1 MLCGHACTV
10 ACKFV
15 QNAGLRVAARFAGEE
30 RCDFMNLANLA
41 RKIIKTNY
49 YMTLST
55 ADGSE
60 PWASPL
66 FFSNDKSYNFYFVSY
81 VSSKHAINILNNG
94 RVAAAIFDSRQ
105 KPGTGNGVYIK
116 GRAEIVDD
124 SELKKFFPSH
134 WKKHF
139 PSKAERDKHD
149 LSEKRFSG
157 KSELKFFKLIP
168 EKFWVLDPNDSIG
181 RRVEVKL

>member
-1 MLCGHACTV
+1 MLCGRAY
-10 ACKFV
+10 F
-15 QNAGLRVAARFAGEE
+15 AARKFAQIAGVLLVVRFAKEE
-30 RCDFMNLANLA
+30 RCDSMNLVKLA

-81 VSSKHAINILNNG
+81 VSSKHAVNILNNG
-94 RVAAAIFDSRQ
+94 KVAAAIFDSRQ

-116 GRAEIVDD
+116 GRAKIVDD

-134 WKKHF
+134 WRKHF

-149 LSEKRFSG
+149 LSEKRFLG
-157 KSELKFFKLIP
+157 KSKLKFFKLVP